1 MLPGRKTKSSSRR
14 KQRKSYFTATTKD
27 RLKRMSSHLCEELKA
42 TYGFRA
48 FPISVK
54 DIVRVHAGPYKGK
67 EGQVLEVLPQEYR
80 ITVEGCIE
88 ATEEEEENKNAKI
101 HPSCVTIVK
110 FNMEDGREE
119 KLEKRKLAREE
130 TLKRVAAKAN

>member
-1 MLPGRKTKSSSRR
+1 MLPGRKTKSPSRR

-27 RLKRMSSHLCEELKA
+27 RLKRMSSHLCEDLKS

-54 DIVRVHAGPYKGK
+54 DIVKVHSGPYKGK
-67 EGQVLEVLPQEYR
+67 EGQVLEVIPKEYR

-88 ATEEEEENKNAKI
+88 TGEKEEETKNALI

-110 FNMEDGREE
+110 FSMEDGREE
-119 KLEKRKLAREE
+119 KLEKRKNAREE
-130 TLKRVAAKAN
+130 TLRRVAELVK

>member
-1 MLPGRKTKSSSRR
+1 MLPGRRTKSSSRR
-14 KQRKSYFTATTKD
+14 KQRKSYFTATTQD
-27 RLKRMSSHLCEELKA
+27 RLKRMSSHLSDELKA

-48 FPISVK
+48 FPISTK

-67 EGQVLEVLPQEYR
+67 EGQVLEVKPKEYR

-88 ATEEEEENKNAKI
+88 ASEGEEETKNALI

-110 FNMEDGREE
+110 FCMDNGRDE

-130 TLKRVAAKAN
+130 TLKRVAAVAN